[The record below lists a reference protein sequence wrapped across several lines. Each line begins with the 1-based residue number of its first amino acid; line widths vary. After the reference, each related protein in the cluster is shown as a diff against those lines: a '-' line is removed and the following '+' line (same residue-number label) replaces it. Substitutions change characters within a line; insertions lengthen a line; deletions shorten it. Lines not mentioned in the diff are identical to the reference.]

1 MNTEKKS
8 TRGGRRA
15 NSGRPKGSKDAVT
28 IKGLL
33 EALDAKSPNQSYEEM
48 LVEDFLNIRQQGDN
62 KMTIKY
68 HNLILNKVLASKVS
82 IDVTESP
89 EVIENKRRAFAEA
102 LANLVNTGTPNE

>member
-33 EALDAKSPNQSYEEM
+33 DALEAKSPNQSYEEM
-48 LVEDFLNIRQQGDN
+48 LVEDFLNIRRRGDS

-89 EVIENKRRAFAEA
+89 EVLENKRRAFAEA
-102 LANLVNTGTPNE
+102 LANLANLGTPNE

>member
-33 EALDAKSPNQSYEEM
+33 EALDAKSPNQTYEEM
-48 LVEDFLNIRQQGDN
+48 LVEDFLNIRQQGDS